1 MTPET
6 EQFTPLPDHTQLPA
20 EDGTFVKNFQEHPQ
34 SILLTE
40 SIRPVLDRVYGDRHY
55 VIGQDSGIYWRNTD
69 PPLRGAVSPD
79 WFYVPNV
86 PPTLNGQMRRS
97 YVLWQEIIPPQI
109 VLEFVSGTG
118 AEERDKTPWEGKF
131 WIYET
136 VIRPAYYGI
145 YEVEKAHFELYQHQ
159 GTHYKAVPPN
169 DRQHFAISHLGVE
182 LGLWPGTY
190 QGMDLPWLRWWDD
203 QGVLIP
209 TGEERADRAEAQ
221 AASLAAQLRAL
232 GVEPEELS

>member
-1 MTPET
+1 MTPDT

-40 SIRPVLDRVYGDRHY
+40 SIRPILDRVYGDRHY

-86 PPTLNGQMRRS
+86 PPTLNGQTRRS

-118 AEERDKTPWEGKF
+118 AEERDQTPWEGKF

-145 YEVEKAHFELYQHQ
+145 YEVEKAHFELYRHR
-159 GTHYKAVPPN
+159 GVYYEPVPPN
-169 DRQHFAISHLGVE
+169 DRQHFEISHLNVE

-190 QGMDLPWLRWWDD
+190 QGMELPWLRWWDS
-203 QGVLIP
+203 QGVLLP
-209 TGEERADRAEAQ
+209 TGEERADQAEAQ
-221 AASLAAQLRAL
+221 AARLAAQLRAL
-232 GVEPEELS
+232 GVEPEGF